1 MVMNILRL
9 VRYKNLI
16 AIAAGQLLVYYALIV
31 PMLQMYGVNVMLP
44 TWAVWTIAGA
54 TVLIAAGGY
63 AVNDYFDIKI
73 DRINRPDEVI
83 AGEVIE
89 KRTVMRLYQTLTAAG
104 ALAGVATAVVLKS
117 MTLGLIFVIVP
128 GMLWFCSA
136 SYKRQLLIGNVIAAV
151 AYALVPMMPLVAES
165 GLLQHEYGELIQRTP
180 VLVTLYT
187 WVCGYA
193 VFTLLW
199 AFIAEVLKDLRDVD
213 GDREMECH
221 TLPVVMGEMKART
234 AVSVM
239 TAVTLGLMCW
249 VVFGLMNEAV
259 AVRYF
264 IVGIVLP
271 AACSMYFVWRGACTG
286 YKNATGFIYFIM
298 MAGYLYTVVNYYQV
312 AKACGLT
319 FFGLFNIA

>member
-1 MVMNILRL
+1 MNILRL

-117 MTLGLIFVIVP
+117 MTLGLIF
-128 GMLWFCSA
+128 
-136 SYKRQLLIGNVIAAV
+136 RQCDSGGGIRACADDAAH
-151 AYALVPMMPLVAES
+151 
-165 GLLQHEYGELIQRTP
+165 GGER
-180 VLVTLYT
+180 
-187 WVCGYA
+187 
-193 VFTLLW
+193 
-199 AFIAEVLKDLRDVD
+199 
-213 GDREMECH
+213 
-221 TLPVVMGEMKART
+221 
-234 AVSVM
+234 
-239 TAVTLGLMCW
+239 
-249 VVFGLMNEAV
+249 
-259 AVRYF
+259 
-264 IVGIVLP
+264 
-271 AACSMYFVWRGACTG
+271 AA
-286 YKNATGFIYFIM
+286 AT
-298 MAGYLYTVVNYYQV
+298 
-312 AKACGLT
+312 
-319 FFGLFNIA
+319 